1 MPYAPFRLT
10 VCLVPILLLTACAG
24 GFPDTGDAD
33 CGAARLTE
41 FVGQPAVEVAAI
53 ETAGPVRILG
63 PNDLMTMDFNPERL
77 NILTDEAGIV
87 TELSCG

>member
-1 MPYAPFRLT
+1 MRYLPARRA
-10 VCLVPILLLTACAG
+10 VCLAPGLLLAACAG
-24 GFPDTGDAD
+24 SFPGLRDAD
-33 CGAARLTE
+33 CGAARLAE

-53 ETAGPVRILG
+53 ETPGPVRILG
-63 PNDLMTMDFNPERL
+63 PNDLMTLDFNPERL